1 MNDNSKISVGL
12 LIPAVSIIAFIS
24 MLFNESYIAAL
35 FVAISGLMVWFT
47 YSAVMNAKM
56 PDITGNIVI
65 VFGVLL
71 SVAFFLNYGLSTT
84 MFGGFEI
91 KLEGVFYSISI
102 GMPTQQTLDKTLFLV
117 LRLGKSFPT
126 ELHHVDRMPGSSRSQ
141 VTIVTD
147 LTHRSSTKNFLVLR
161 PRKSFPT
168 ELHNVDRISGSLRSQ
183 VNIVTDLIHRSSTKH
198 LF

>member
-91 KLEGVFYSISI
+91 KLEGVVGSVLI
-102 GMPTQQTLDKTLFLV
+102 LFFTVLMGVLFNSNTHTSSPKNLTPQAPLV
-117 LRLGKSFPT
+117 HDNDNKKS
-126 ELHHVDRMPGSSRSQ
+126 D
-141 VTIVTD
+141 D
-147 LTHRSSTKNFLVLR
+147 LSDDDD
-161 PRKSFPT
+161 
-168 ELHNVDRISGSLRSQ
+168 EEYGYEYDYDDYDDMD
-183 VNIVTDLIHRSSTKH
+183 DLEDYYYDQEYEEEYED
-198 LF
+198 